1 MRKHYHR
8 LPGIQQKAERSHS
21 IPPMHHDIHLSKS
34 KGTDETTHISETT
47 MSVPARTHASTC
59 KTCARKRALKLIIDL
74 HSWLFHFSNAKED
87 ICSMLI
93 SGSDIL
99 DYFGHTPDERGRQ
112 AQPVSGYTLR
122 SWGAFPQHCTVGCD
136 GDATVLHGNRLSEWH
151 LLSLMARNLQSE
163 SDLNEKHARKEWEKK
178 NEDAAGEAGLNGT
191 VRRTR

>member
-1 MRKHYHR
+1 MRKHYHW

-34 KGTDETTHISETT
+34 KGTDETTHIFETT
-47 MSVPARTHASTC
+47 MSVPRARMQVHA
-59 KTCARKRALKLIIDL
+59 KHVLRKRALKLIIDL

-122 SWGAFPQHCTVGCD
+122 S
-136 GDATVLHGNRLSEWH
+136 
-151 LLSLMARNLQSE
+151 
-163 SDLNEKHARKEWEKK
+163 
-178 NEDAAGEAGLNGT
+178 
-191 VRRTR
+191 